1 MFSVSE
7 HFVIDC
13 YQMFLDQ
20 LFALCRMPRYVLRF
34 SSQVSQRE
42 VPIPA
47 WLMRPGPML
56 LCKHVRTSDDLAEEV
71 ELLEANPMY
80 A

>member
-1 MFSVSE
+1 
-7 HFVIDC
+7 
-13 YQMFLDQ
+13 
-20 LFALCRMPRYVLRF
+20 MPRYVLRF